1 MSFWNL
7 SRFTICE
14 FEGYH
19 LTLDDNLITA
29 ENINTYK
36 WRVWGLVFASIK
48 GSLLLI
54 YDKLSSEPFSNTIK
68 TVKCNKSLA
77 IAGDVKGTTLDKMY
91 HNYN

>member
-1 MSFWNL
+1 M
-7 SRFTICE
+7 
-14 FEGYH
+14 
-19 LTLDDNLITA
+19 
-29 ENINTYK
+29 
-36 WRVWGLVFASIK
+36 WGLVFASIK

-54 YDKLSSEPFSNTIK
+54 YDKLSSESFSNTIK